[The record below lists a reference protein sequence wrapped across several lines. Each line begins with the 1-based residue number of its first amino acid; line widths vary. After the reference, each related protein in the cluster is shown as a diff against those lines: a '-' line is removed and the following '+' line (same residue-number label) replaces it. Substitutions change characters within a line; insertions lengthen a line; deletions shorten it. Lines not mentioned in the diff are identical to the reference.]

1 MNLFQPQQCDVY
13 SLWLSR
19 VVSADPPHVNPSL
32 KIAAARNGGVPAS
45 PTVIL
50 WEGGVLIWEPS
61 GEVRAV
67 RENAESKAAKEFCD
81 KHIRAVSSA
90 AGVCQDPEKLKKI
103 AEILGMEL
111 S

>member
-1 MNLFQPQQCDVY
+1 MNLFQPHNVY

-19 VVSADPPHVNPSL
+19 VVSTDPPHVNPSL
-32 KIAAARNGGVPAS
+32 KIAAARNGGVPSA

-67 RENAESKAAKEFCD
+67 RESAQQERKA
-81 KHIRAVSSA
+81 S
-90 AGVCQDPEKLKKI
+90 
-103 AEILGMEL
+103 
-111 S
+111 